1 MTQFLPTLSPPV
13 EISNAKLTKF
23 DDITLTVSPILNF
36 MKAPIS
42 LLPNF
47 LLKQLGEAKLKLRSG
62 SSRQNANFK
71 FYVILRNSERSQ
83 FQIQRAQLENYRSLQ
98 DRIQDAETWR
108 DVLQK
113 KLRESEIQSK
123 QLRDQQR
130 SIREQKVKKSKI

>member
-1 MTQFLPTLSPPV
+1 MALLASLFPQGLNK
-13 EISNAKLTKF
+13 SN
-23 DDITLTVSPILNF
+23 P
-36 MKAPIS
+36 
-42 LLPNF
+42 
-47 LLKQLGEAKLKLRSG
+47 
-62 SSRQNANFK
+62 NFK
-71 FYVILRNSERSQ
+71 FYVISRDSERSQ

-130 SIREQKVKKSKI
+130 SIREQKVEIAKYEIDRNCNFSRRKKRKKPLFGET